1 MVEDAALAH
10 YGPSKV
16 IRVYVVTNA
25 LFTLAA
31 SLIWA
36 INTLFLIRAGGM
48 SLALV
53 FVINAS
59 FTASQMVCE
68 VPTGVIA
75 DTLGRKL
82 SFLLSIGIL
91 VVSTLIYVLS
101 AQMHWGFW
109 GFVVGSVLLGLGFT
123 FQTGAVDAWMVDALD
138 ATGYDGPKE
147 RVFALNAEVS
157 GTVLVVGPLLGGV
170 LGGVSLLLPYYLRAA
185 ALLGAFVAVAVM
197 MREVGFTP
205 RALTLRTFWTET
217 RTIATAGTLFG
228 WRSRTVRP
236 LLWISGLQGVFWM
249 YGFYSL
255 SPWLLEL
262 IGKDYVWLTGAVFS
276 VFSLAGIAG
285 NMLVRRRL
293 RLRADKPDRDPAR
306 FLAAIAAV
314 VAALIGAA
322 GLFGVFAA
330 RMPGGLASFAVVAG
344 LWVVLGFVGG
354 VSGPIASAYI
364 NAHIP
369 SAQRA
374 TVLSLSSLFGDAGGV
389 AGQPALGYS
398 AQAFG
403 IAPTWV
409 VSGLLMAGVTPL
421 YLMSGRAV
429 AREALAAEA
438 SRNGGP
444 AVDGEG
450 QSRSAIS

>member
-1 MVEDAALAH
+1 MADRGGRVVDGEPVR
-10 YGPSKV
+10 YGSERV
-16 IRVYVVTNA
+16 IRVYVATNA

-48 SLALV
+48 TLALT
-53 FVINAS
+53 FVINAG

-75 DTLGRKL
+75 DTLGRKT
-82 SFLLSIGIL
+82 SFLLSIGVL

-101 AQMHWGFW
+101 AQLHWGFW
-109 GFVVGSVLLGLGFT
+109 GFMIGSVLLGLGFT

-157 GTVLVVGPLLGGV
+157 GVVLVVGPLLGGV

-185 ALLGAFVAVAVM
+185 ALVGAFVAVAVL

-205 RALTLRTFWTET
+205 RPLTLRTFWTET
-217 RTIATAGTLFG
+217 RAITAAGTQAG

-236 LLWISGLQGVFWM
+236 LMWVSGLQGVFMM

-255 SPWLLEL
+255 SPWLLQL
-262 IGKDYVWLTGAVFS
+262 IGRNYVWLTGAVFS
-276 VFSLAGIAG
+276 AFSLAGIAG
-285 NMLVRRRL
+285 NLAVRRGFGARFGG
-293 RLRADKPDRDPAR
+293 ATNDPTR
-306 FLAAIAAV
+306 FLAMLGAASAV
-314 VAALIGAA
+314 LVGCAGLSGVLAERTAAGFGPFFAVAAL
-322 GLFGVFAA
+322 
-330 RMPGGLASFAVVAG
+330 
-344 LWVVLGFVGG
+344 WVGMGFVMG
-354 VSGPIASAYI
+354 VAGPIAASYI

-374 TVLSLSSLFGDAGGV
+374 TVLSLSSLFGDAGAV
-389 AGQPALGYS
+389 AGQPALGYA
-398 AQAFG
+398 AQGFG

-409 VSGLLMAGVTPL
+409 VSGLILLGVAPL
-421 YLMSGRAV
+421 YRASGRAA
-429 AREALAAEA
+429 ARE
-438 SRNGGP
+438 
-444 AVDGEG
+444 VT
-450 QSRSAIS
+450 SADQPS

>member
-1 MVEDAALAH
+1 MVEDGRPVR
-10 YGPSKV
+10 YGPGKI

-25 LFTLAA
+25 LFTLSA

-48 SLALV
+48 SLSLV
-53 FVINAS
+53 FVINAAY
-59 FTASQMVCE
+59 TASQMLCE

-91 VVSTLIYVLS
+91 VISTLVYVLS
-101 AQMHWGFW
+101 AQYHWGFW
-109 GFVVGSVLLGLGFT
+109 GFIVGSVLLGLGFT

-138 ATGYDGPKE
+138 ATGYEGPKE
-147 RVFALNAEVS
+147 RVFALSAEAS
-157 GTVLVVGPLLGGV
+157 GAMLVVGPLLGGV
-170 LGGVSLLLPYYLRAA
+170 LGGVSLLLPYYLRSV
-185 ALLGAFVAVAVM
+185 ALVGAFVAVAVS

-205 RALTLRTFWTET
+205 RPLSLGTFGSET
-217 RTIATAGTLFG
+217 RAIAAAGVRFG
-228 WRSRTVRP
+228 WRSRAVRP
-236 LLWISGLQGVFWM
+236 LLWISALQGLFMM

-255 SPWLLEL
+255 SPWLLQL
-262 IGKDYVWLTGAVFS
+262 LGRDYVWLTGAVFS

-285 NMLVRRRL
+285 NMVVRRSSAA
-293 RLRADKPDRDPAR
+293 RADGPPRDAAR
-306 FLAAIAAV
+306 LLAVLGTVTAV
-314 VAALIGAA
+314 LIGVAGVCGVAARGAA
-322 GLFGVFAA
+322 GLLPF
-330 RMPGGLASFAVVAG
+330 LAVAG
-344 LWVVLGFVGG
+344 AWVGVGFVMGMA
-354 VSGPIASAYI
+354 GPIASAYI

-389 AGQPALGYS
+389 AGQPALGYG

-409 VSGLLMAGVTPL
+409 ISGLIMLGVAPL
-421 YLMSGRAV
+421 YRASGRA
-429 AREALAAEA
+429 ALLEQMAADENA
-438 SRNGGP
+438 GGGAPFESRP
-444 AVDGEG
+444 AG
-450 QSRSAIS
+450 S